1 MLLQSQASSQ
11 SNPIL
16 GFVPMILM
24 FAIIYFLLI
33 LPMQRQKKKQ
43 QKMLSDLKNGD
54 VVQTSGGLV
63 GTIVGMNEDDTIL
76 LKVKPDNVR
85 LQVAR
90 SAVSGMKETAK

>member
-1 MLLQSQASSQ
+1 MLLSQASSQ
-11 SNPIL
+11 SNPII

-43 QKMLSDLKNGD
+43 QRMLSELKNGD
-54 VVQTSGGLV
+54 VVQTTGGLV
-63 GTIVGMNEDDTIL
+63 GTIVGINDDETLL

-85 LQVAR
+85 LQVVR
-90 SAVSGMKETAK
+90 SAVSGMKEAAK